1 MLFVC
6 TGNICRSPFAEI
18 LTRHLLVG
26 RLGGRDAAAFE
37 LSSAGVQAVVGAPMH
52 ELSRAELAPWGLD
65 GLGAEAFRGRQLR
78 SEMVRGVDVV
88 FGVNVRHRSAVIDR
102 EPAALATCFSLRE
115 FARIAATIG
124 PAVLPESPVERAHA
138 LVEMVRTRRG
148 LAPPAT
154 LDADL
159 VPDPMGGPAEAHHKA
174 AMLIHEAVSTLVDV
188 IAPRRARMRVR

>member
-26 RLGGRDAAAFE
+26 RLGGREASAFE

-52 ELSRAELAPWGLD
+52 EYSRRELAPWGLD

-78 SEMVRGVDVV
+78 SELIREADVV

-102 EPAALATCFSLRE
+102 EPTALATCFSLRE
-115 FARIAATIG
+115 FARLAAGIE
-124 PAVLPESPVERAHA
+124 PAVLPAAPIDRAHA
-138 LVEMVRTRRG
+138 LVELVRTRRG
-148 LAPPAT
+148 LAPPAAP
-154 LDADL
+154 DADR
-159 VPDPMGGPAEAHHKA
+159 VPDPMGGPQEAHHRA
-174 AMLIHEAVSTLVDV
+174 AMLIHEAVGTLVDV
-188 IAPRRARMRVR
+188 IAPRQVPAR